1 MGKNILV
8 FSDGTGLRGGIFFGE
23 KRSNVYKLY
32 RATYSGPNSRINPAE
47 QLVFYDPGVGSIP
60 RGWASAFG
68 RWCYNFIGL
77 ATGMGLT
84 ANIIDCYAAII
95 RRWEPGD
102 RIFLFGFSRG
112 AYTVRCLASV
122 LSLCGIP
129 TRMKNDAELKCDDPT
144 SIRRI
149 AREAIRTVYQH
160 TRSWNPDT
168 ATPRHKELL
177 AERELLAQNFR
188 ATYHSDF
195 IGESNAYPYFI
206 GVLETVASFWRLDV
220 ILLIAAMLVCLIL
233 SFSFLLSLVALSFL
247 RSVALSL
254 TILIIMMIVGY
265 LWTHIKLR
273 PEIPSQST
281 RLPRVHLAEPLMKFY
296 DTSLNRNVVFARHA
310 LAIDERRA
318 AFDPVTW
325 DDTKTLKCSIWK
337 EIPWF
342 KEVWFSGNHSDI
354 GGDCIENESRLSD
367 ISLKWMLDEAIRVPN
382 GIKVDKAVLKLD
394 PTAAGMQH
402 DQTGDFPFC
411 FQGKKD
417 RAIRPDACLHT
428 SVYERC
434 RLTAVLR
441 NKTMAKYRPTSLS
454 SHPEFQRVA
463 SEADSGNNKV

>member
-1 MGKNILV
+1 MRNIIIY
-8 FSDGTGLRGGIFFGE
+8 SDGTGQRGGRLFDE
-23 KRSNVYKLY
+23 RRSNVYKLF
-32 RATYSGPNSRINPAE
+32 RATRCGPDSSVDPAK
-47 QLVFYDPGVGSIP
+47 QLTFYDPGLGTAPPGHEGSGLIATTA
-60 RGWASAFG
+60 RAF
-68 RWCYNFIGL
+68 CNL
-77 ATGMGLT
+77 VSQATGLGIT
-84 ANIIDCYAAII
+84 RNIIDCYAAII

-129 TRMKNDAELKCDDPT
+129 TRMKNHAELKCDDPT

-160 TRSWNPDT
+160 TSSWNPDT

-354 GGDCIENESRLSD
+354 GGDCIENES
-367 ISLKWMLDEAIRVPN
+367 
-382 GIKVDKAVLKLD
+382 
-394 PTAAGMQH
+394 
-402 DQTGDFPFC
+402 
-411 FQGKKD
+411 
-417 RAIRPDACLHT
+417 
-428 SVYERC
+428 
-434 RLTAVLR
+434 
-441 NKTMAKYRPTSLS
+441 
-454 SHPEFQRVA
+454 
-463 SEADSGNNKV
+463 

>member
-129 TRMKNDAELKCDDPT
+129 TRMKNHAELKCDDPT

-160 TRSWNPDT
+160 TSSW
-168 ATPRHKELL
+168 
-177 AERELLAQNFR
+177 
-188 ATYHSDF
+188 
-195 IGESNAYPYFI
+195 

-454 SHPEFQRVA
+454 SHPGEYCR
-463 SEADSGNNKV
+463 SKTTTSI